1 MMLMMTRSLAMK
13 HHPDRYSD
21 PNDKKKA
28 TDRFKAISAA
38 YSVLRDRKLTLNKLR
53 RFMADPFFFS
63 FSQKTKGL

>member
-1 MMLMMTRSLAMK
+1 MK

-38 YSVLRDRKLTLNKLR
+38 YSVLRDRKW
-53 RFMADPFFFS
+53 MS
-63 FSQKTKGL
+63 EQKALMSRH